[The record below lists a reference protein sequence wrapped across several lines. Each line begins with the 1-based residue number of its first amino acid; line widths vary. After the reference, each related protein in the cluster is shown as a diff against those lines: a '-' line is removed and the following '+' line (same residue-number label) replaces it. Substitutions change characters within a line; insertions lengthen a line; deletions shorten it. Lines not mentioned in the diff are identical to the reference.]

1 MNHLLVALDFSK
13 FSSIVENVAYTLAKK
28 INATVILV
36 TIVDK
41 AIDYEPVN
49 TGQVFTDIWEESL
62 RMANENLE
70 RVKTAHPDV
79 ETSIISFLGDPDQ
92 DIIDLAVK
100 NQAQFIVMGTH
111 GRSGLTKLMMGST
124 AEFVIRHATMPVIVV
139 PYRMESH

>member
-62 RMANENLE
+62 RMANENLNK
-70 RVKTAHPDV
+70 VKIAHPDV

-100 NQAQFIVMGTH
+100 YKAQFIVIGTH
-111 GRSGLTKLMMGST
+111 GRSGLTKLIMGST
-124 AEFVIRHATMPVIVV
+124 AEFVIRHATIPVIVV
-139 PYRMESH
+139 PYRMGSH